1 MSQKILKKLLAAGCA
16 VSLLVT
22 APGMTVL
29 ADEMQEDEVIVTEA
43 DDPEQVARPA
53 DVVPKNVIDEYAVS
67 TIEEDIQ
74 HEENVPSDRVDM
86 NYSANDEVVGEGN
99 LIVGDGVTATFDKE
113 NGAVEFYSDGGTLWS
128 DWTDKAGI
136 DRQGIV
142 SIKVASGIVYLPA
155 DSSGYYKK
163 EDWWGYQLF
172 GGLDYLKDFD
182 LSGFNTS
189 YVTDMSYMF
198 AGCDRLTNLDLSSLD
213 TSKVTD
219 MSFMF
224 VACTC
229 LSNLD
234 LSSLDTSNVTNMSG
248 MFHSS
253 NIGNSIDNL
262 DLSNFDTS
270 NVTDMSGMFYGCN
283 FLTKLD
289 VSSFNTSNVT
299 DMSHMFAG
307 CDRLTNLDLSNFDTS
322 NVTDM
327 SWMFA
332 SNVIDDNW
340 IHEEY
345 SNLRNLDLSNFDT
358 SNVTNMYAM
367 FYYCICLTNLDLS
380 NFDTSNVT
388 NMSLMFSDCKSLTNL
403 DLSSFDLSKVAD
415 YDNLFYDCKS
425 LEILRTPKINKLS
438 DIVLPITMY
447 DTAGK
452 KYTKL
457 PVLGK
462 SIVLGKT
469 QKTAQNFLK
478 KPLSDCTITLKPT
491 SYTYDGTVK
500 KPAVTVK
507 DGTKV
512 LTSGTDYTVAY
523 SKNKNAG
530 KAVVTITATET
541 ADYKGTATAN
551 FTIKKAAANLT
562 FAKSSIAK
570 TTTDTSFTNALTKA
584 TTVEATFTSNN
595 TAVATVDSK
604 SGEVTIKGAG
614 TAIITAQVKAG
625 TNYNAGSATYSL
637 SVTPPPAVSG
647 FSDVQDP
654 NHAFYKA
661 IYWAADA
668 GITKGYPDGTFGI
681 DRSCTRGEM
690 IMFLWRYA
698 GKPAAKAVA
707 KSPFSDVPKTHAF
720 YNAIL
725 WGSQEGITKGYPDGT
740 FGINRNVSRSEC
752 MMFLWRLRGKPA
764 PKAVSVSPF
773 KDVPKN
779 HAFYNAIL
787 WGAQKKI
794 TNGYTS
800 GPKKGTFGI
809 NENCTRGAIVTFL
822 YRAR

>member
-1 MSQKILKKLLAAGCA
+1 MSQKILKKLLAVGCV
-16 VSLLVT
+16 VSLLLT
-22 APGMTVL
+22 APGMNVL
-29 ADEMQEDEVIVTEA
+29 ADEIQEDEAIVTEVEETEPVVESV
-43 DDPEQVARPA
+43 DRLPEEII
-53 DVVPKNVIDEYAVS
+53 DKNAKCLSDEESLIVEYGSAEDRDISQTVDEELVGTGVIV
-67 TIEEDIQ
+67 
-74 HEENVPSDRVDM
+74 
-86 NYSANDEVVGEGN
+86 
-99 LIVGDGVTATFDKE
+99 VGDGVTATFDE
-113 NGAVEFYSDGGTLWS
+113 ETGAVEFYSDGGTLWS

-136 DRQGIV
+136 DRQEIV
-142 SIKVASGIVYLPA
+142 SIKVASGIVYLPV
-155 DSSGYYKK
+155 DSSGYCIK
-163 EDWWGYQLF
+163 EHWEYYLF
-172 GGLDYLKDFD
+172 GGLNHLYDLD
-182 LSGFNTS
+182 LSGFDTS
-189 YVTDMSYMF
+189 NVTDMSGMF
-198 AGCDRLTNLDLSSLD
+198 IECESLTNLDLSSLD

-219 MSFMF
+219 MSYMF
-224 VACTC
+224 WGCDS
-229 LSNLD
+229 LKNLD
-234 LSSLDTSNVTNMSG
+234 LSSLDTSNVTNMCG
-248 MFHSS
+248 MFGGCRFLGKLDLSS
-253 NIGNSIDNL
+253 LDTSNVTNMSVMFNGCDGLAELDLSNLDTSNVTDMSDMFGSGVGNCLIKL

-270 NVTDMSGMFYGCN
+270 NVTDMSGMFHGCN
-283 FLTKLD
+283 FLTNLD
-289 VSSFNTSNVT
+289 ISSFNTSNVT

-447 DTAGK
+447 SSSGK

-469 QKTAQNFLK
+469 QKTAQNFL
-478 KPLSDCTITLKPT
+478 C
-491 SYTYDGTVK
+491 
-500 KPAVTVK
+500 
-507 DGTKV
+507 
-512 LTSGTDYTVAY
+512 
-523 SKNKNAG
+523 
-530 KAVVTITATET
+530 
-541 ADYKGTATAN
+541 
-551 FTIKKAAANLT
+551 
-562 FAKSSIAK
+562 
-570 TTTDTSFTNALTKA
+570 
-584 TTVEATFTSNN
+584 
-595 TAVATVDSK
+595 
-604 SGEVTIKGAG
+604 
-614 TAIITAQVKAG
+614 
-625 TNYNAGSATYSL
+625 
-637 SVTPPPAVSG
+637 

-654 NHAFYKA
+654 NHAFYKP

-698 GKPAAKAVA
+698 GKPAAKAVT

-725 WGSQEGITKGYPDGT
+725 WGSQKGITKGYPDGT
-740 FGINRNVSRSEC
+740 FGINRSVSRGEC